1 MSLKTPR
8 DIEVKFKNALG
19 AIGPLM
25 CVADIAS
32 NELIN
37 GTSNQEITVLSRKYN
52 HKNLNLRKVRLEDAS
67 LYINLAHI
75 AYINSRAELFCE
87 DVVRFI
93 KNHTGNKESYNI
105 DSIDFLRKS
114 IFQVHVRKNNIA
126 KQTKLLSDS
135 CYVDYS
141 GKEELLVIDY
151 FRKLRNIEFH
161 GGVKE
166 SIPIDAEENEYIFK
180 KFKHRLR
187 TFHEITIRDVI
198 LYSMAWQS
206 AAKNICVKLVDID
219 NDLLDKIKKKY
230 SNDDQTRRNNALRQK
245 LSHDYLQPAD
255 IIDILQNNGWV
266 A

>member
-1 MSLKTPR
+1 MSFRNPR
-8 DIEVKFKNALG
+8 EIEVKFKHALG

-37 GTSNQEITVLSRKYN
+37 CSSNQEISALSKKYN
-52 HKNLNLRKVRLEDAS
+52 HRNLNLEKVKLAS
-67 LYINLAHI
+67 VGLYINLAHI

-87 DVVRFI
+87 DVIGFI
-93 KNHTGNKESYNI
+93 KEHTGNKESYSI
-105 DSIDFLRKS
+105 DSVDFFRKS
-114 IFQVHVRKNNIA
+114 IFQIHARKNNIH
-126 KQTKLLSDS
+126 KQTKSLSESD
-135 CYVDYS
+135 YVSYS

-161 GGVKE
+161 GGVEK
-166 SIPIDAEENEYIFK
+166 STPIDAEKNENIFNR
-180 KFKHRLR
+180 FKHRLVA
-187 TFHEITIRDVI
+187 FDQITIRDVI

-206 AAKNICVKLVDID
+206 AAKNICGKLVDID
-219 NDLLDKIKKKY
+219 DDFLVKIKKKY
-230 SNDDQTRRNNALRQK
+230 SNDDQDRINNAMRQK

-255 IIDILQNNGWV
+255 IIDILENNGWV

>member
-1 MSLKTPR
+1 MSFKNPR
-8 DIEVKFKNALG
+8 EIEVKFKHALG

-32 NELIN
+32 SELIN
-37 GTSNQEITVLSRKYN
+37 SSSNQEISVLSKKYN
-52 HKNLNLRKVRLEDAS
+52 HKNLNLEKVELENVS

-87 DVVRFI
+87 DVVGFI
-93 KNHTGNKESYNI
+93 KKHTGNKESYNI
-105 DSIDFLRKS
+105 DSIDFFRKS
-114 IFQVHVRKNNIA
+114 IFQIHVRKHNLA
-126 KQTKLLSDS
+126 KKTKSLAESD
-135 CYVDYS
+135 YVSYS

-166 SIPIDAEENEYIFK
+166 SIPIDVEKNEYIFK

-187 TFHEITIRDVI
+187 AFHEITIRDVI
-198 LYSMAWQS
+198 LYSRAWQS
-206 AAKNICVKLVDID
+206 AAKNICCKLVDID
-219 NDLLDKIKKKY
+219 NDLLKKIKKKY
-230 SNDDQTRRNNALRQK
+230 SNDDQYRINNALRQK
-245 LSHDYLQPAD
+245 LSQDYLQPTD
-255 IIDILQNNGWV
+255 IIDILESNGWV